1 MKYGS
6 DLISKLLNLTF
17 LSNNHLHWN
26 LQFVHKDT
34 VLVPLFDPPPPQN
47 VVGHPQN
54 N

>member
-34 VLVPLFDPPPPQN
+34 VLVPLFDPPPPN